1 MEDYT
6 EGVDLSIWDYE
17 EQGFQACVNVYRFFF
32 LWKGRKYYDDDDED
46 DDKDEELRWLSF
58 IENWMDELKFWKV

>member
-1 MEDYT
+1 MFID
-6 EGVDLSIWDYE
+6 
-17 EQGFQACVNVYRFFF
+17 FFF

-58 IENWMDELKFWKV
+58 IENWMDGLKF

>member
-32 LWKGRKYYDDDDED
+32 LWKGRKYYDD
-46 DDKDEELRWLSF
+46 KDEELRWLSF
-58 IENWMDELKFWKV
+58 IENWMDGLKF